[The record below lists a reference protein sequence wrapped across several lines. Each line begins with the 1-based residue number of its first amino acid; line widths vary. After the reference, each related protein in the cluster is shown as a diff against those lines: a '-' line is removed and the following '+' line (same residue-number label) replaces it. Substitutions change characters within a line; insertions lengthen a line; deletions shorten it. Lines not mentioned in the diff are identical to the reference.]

1 MTLTWL
7 DWIFLAILAVS
18 MLAGFQRGLAR
29 EALGLGAWIIAL
41 IASRMFAQP
50 VADMLDGFIDHPD
63 ARLIVAFVLII
74 FAVVVVCGIVIR
86 LVQAAVEWVGLGFF
100 NRLTG
105 AGFGTL
111 RGGAILVV
119 ATVVITLTPLAQLQ
133 AWQQAQLRPAFEE
146 LRDWTMVH
154 ITDWREYV
162 PQDFPQ
168 AKDELRSLSLPTA
181 LPFGS
186 PGDDDDY

>member
-7 DWIFLAILAVS
+7 DWVFLAILTVS
-18 MLAGFQRGLAR
+18 MLAGFTRGLVR
-29 EALGLGAWIIAL
+29 EALGLGSWILAL

-50 VADMLDGFIDHPD
+50 VADRLTGVIDHPD
-63 ARLIVAFVLII
+63 VRLIAAFVLII
-74 FAVVVVCGIVIR
+74 LLVVVVCGIIIR

-100 NRLTG
+100 NRLAG

-119 ATVVITLTPLAQLQ
+119 ATVVITLTPLVQLQ
-133 AWQQAQLRPAFEE
+133 AWQQAELRPAFEG
-146 LRDWTMVH
+146 LRDWTMAR
-154 ITDWREYV
+154 IPDWKQYV
-162 PQDFPQ
+162 PQ
-168 AKDELRSLSLPTA
+168 AEDELRSLSVPTA

-186 PGDDDDY
+186 PEDDPR

>member
-7 DWIFLAILAVS
+7 DWVFLAILTVS
-18 MLAGFQRGLAR
+18 MLAGFARGLVR
-29 EALGLGAWIIAL
+29 EALGLGAWILAL

-50 VADMLDGFIDHPD
+50 VADRLEGVIDHPD
-63 ARLIVAFVLII
+63 ARLIAAFVLII
-74 FAVVVVCGIVIR
+74 LAVVVVCGIVIR

-100 NRLTG
+100 NRLAG

-119 ATVVITLTPLAQLQ
+119 ATVVITLTPLVQLQ
-133 AWQQAQLRPAFEE
+133 AWQQAELRPAFEG
-146 LRDWTMVH
+146 LRDWTMAR
-154 ITDWREYV
+154 IPDWKQYV
-162 PQDFPQ
+162 PQ
-168 AKDELRSLSLPTA
+168 AEEELRSLSVPTA

-186 PGDDDDY
+186 PRDDAQ